1 MLSAILSEIPNEG
14 AVLEML
20 QRFERLLRK
29 CARLLN
35 YEDAYEDL
43 VVFFL
48 ELLLNGHTKELIG
61 KNDAVITSY
70 ISKAVKNEYIRLSK
84 LEKTKCKLYS
94 ELSEKEL
101 FIVDS
106 HLAYYQSEPP
116 NWIIESKGL
125 TRCEKEVL
133 TLLFEREMSI
143 DEIAKLKGKT
153 RQAVNQTKLRAL
165 AKLRHNFD

>member
-1 MLSAILSEIPNEG
+1 M
-14 AVLEML
+14 
-20 QRFERLLRK
+20 
-29 CARLLN
+29 
-35 YEDAYEDL
+35 
-43 VVFFL
+43 
-48 ELLLNGHTKELIG
+48 LLNGHTKELIG

-84 LEKTKCKLYS
+84 LAKTKCKLYS

-133 TLLFEREMSI
+133 NLLFECEMSI